1 MASRD
6 GVRAKRPPAR
16 GRRQRLRS
24 NWLHELRWPEVAAYL
39 RRSDLILI
47 PIGATEQHGTHLP
60 LAVDTGWAIE
70 ASAIAA
76 RITDVL
82 VAPPLHYG
90 WSPHHMG
97 YPGTVTLRAETL
109 LAVATDIASSLV
121 EHGFRRIIFVNG
133 NRIANLPP
141 LEIAIVEIKN
151 RTGAFA
157 GIADAGLIAK
167 GEVSRLCRAPD
178 GGLDHAG
185 EAETSFALH
194 WMPAGVEMPKAA
206 VRKPPRQWKTRFDY
220 TVELDPKRA
229 GNAVSFAV
237 SPEEHRAATSPDG
250 TVNDPSLGNAVQ
262 GRKIIE
268 AIGRNL
274 ASFIEEVRAAPI
286 GVVRKPRPL

>member
-1 MASRD
+1 M
-6 GVRAKRPPAR
+6 
-16 GRRQRLRS
+16 
-24 NWLHELRWPEVAAYL
+24 
-39 RRSDLILI
+39 
-47 PIGATEQHGTHLP
+47 P

-82 VAPPLHYG
+82 IAPPLHYG

-109 LAVATDIASSLV
+109 LSVATDVAMSLV
-121 EHGFRRIIFVNG
+121 DHGFQRIIFING

-167 GEVSRLCRAPD
+167 EEVSKLCRAPD

-194 WMPAGVEMPKAA
+194 WMPSSVEMPETAFRRSPK
-206 VRKPPRQWKTRFDY
+206 RWKTNFDY
-220 TVELDPKRA
+220 AIELDPKLS

-250 TVNDPSLGNAVQ
+250 TVNDPSLGNAAL

-268 AIGRNL
+268 AIGKNL
-274 ASFIEEVRAAPI
+274 AKFIEEARAAPI
-286 GVVRKPRPL
+286 GAIRKPRLL

>member
-1 MASRD
+1 V
-6 GVRAKRPPAR
+6 VRVRQADPAKQSPGR
-16 GRRQRLRS
+16 GRKRKLRS
-24 NWLHELRWPEVAAYL
+24 NWLHELRWPEVAEYL
-39 RRSDLILI
+39 KRSDVVLI
-47 PIGATEQHGTHLP
+47 PIGATEQHGRHLP

-76 RITDVL
+76 QLTDVL
-82 VAPPLHYG
+82 IAPPLHYG

-109 LAVATDIASSLV
+109 LSVATDIALSLV
-121 EHGFRRIIFVNG
+121 QHGFRRIIFVNG

-167 GEVSRLCRAPD
+167 EEVSRLCRAPD

-194 WMPAGVEMPKAA
+194 WMPASVDMPEATGKGSP
-206 VRKPPRQWKTRFDY
+206 KQWKTNFDY
-220 TVELDPKRA
+220 TIELDPKRS

-250 TVNDPSLGNAVQ
+250 AVNDPSLGNAAQ

-268 AIGRNL
+268 AIGKNL
-274 ASFIEEVRAAPI
+274 ARFIEEVRSAPI
-286 GVVRKPRPL
+286 GVIRKP